1 MVDKG
6 LINFLQLVIK
16 LLRVH
21 FPVSHKH
28 KPIPT
33 HCVQHSDLESGGGN
47 WFDSSFMSEVNLIF
61 AGSHDI
67 GVHDASLQIINSR
80 E

>member
-1 MVDKG
+1 MISYIEKWRFNHVVDKG

-47 WFDSSFMSEVNLIF
+47 
-61 AGSHDI
+61 
-67 GVHDASLQIINSR
+67 
-80 E
+80 